1 MKKIAILGASEPHLP
16 LFLKAKEMGLET
28 YCLHGAKEPIA
39 KTMQIIIM
47 NISIVDKEQIAV
59 I

>member
-28 YCLHGAKEPIA
+28 YCFAWSQGAYC

-47 NISIVDKEQIAV
+47 IYLLLIKNRLQ
-59 I
+59 